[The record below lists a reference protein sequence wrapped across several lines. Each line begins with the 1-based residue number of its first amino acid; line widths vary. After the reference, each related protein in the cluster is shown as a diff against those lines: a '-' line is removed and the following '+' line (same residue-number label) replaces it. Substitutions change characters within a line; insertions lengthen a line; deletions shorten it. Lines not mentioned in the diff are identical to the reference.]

1 MEIWIYVAEIF
12 RDNKHRKDKVFL
24 LLEYMQNVFSLSL
37 NPEILYLT
45 HNSVKKEHILI
56 KVSEKV
62 HQMYIMFFLSKSYH
76 KMFLV

>member
-37 NPEILYLT
+37 NPEILYL
-45 HNSVKKEHILI
+45 NS
-56 KVSEKV
+56 
-62 HQMYIMFFLSKSYH
+62 
-76 KMFLV
+76 